1 MFEHFQ
7 IVVLK
12 PVSRNKRHEGKRE
25 TFYISSVCSVYQF
38 WLAAYVDSNSEDSD
52 SDLSDVGEVD
62 SDVEREKQVRYERHL
77 YREDAAQ
84 IKKFRQQEMRPGEKR
99 NLGPDDGLKLEH
111 VHG

>member
-1 MFEHFQ
+1 MLFPSVSSMFELL
-7 IVVLK
+7 V
-12 PVSRNKRHEGKRE
+12 
-25 TFYISSVCSVYQF
+25 
-38 WLAAYVDSNSEDSD
+38 AAYVDSNSEDSD

-62 SDVEREKQVRYERHL
+62 SDVEREKQVRYGRHL

-99 NLGPDDGLKLEH
+99 NLGPNDGLKLEH

>member
-1 MFEHFQ
+1 MFRHFQ
-7 IVVLK
+7 IVILK
-12 PVSRNKRHEGKRE
+12 PVSRNKRHEGKKE
-25 TFYISSVCSVYQF
+25 KKSSVCSVYQF